1 MCEFYCNVF
10 LEKMLS
16 WKTLL
21 DYSNLFSPSDYK
33 KNEKIIYNYFKEIYQ
48 FSSLDFKKKMK
59 QEIIF

>member
-1 MCEFYCNVF
+1 
-10 LEKMLS
+10 MLS
-16 WKTLL
+16 WKTVL

-48 FSSLDFKKKMK
+48 VSSLDLKKKMK

>member
-1 MCEFYCNVF
+1 MCEFYSNVF